1 MSKRRSPRKPSLPLI
16 IAKLGKGKST
26 TIAEWLPL
34 EKEALER
41 HIVAKF
47 LGALKR
53 THNLTLS
60 TPTPGS
66 PWPDF
71 ETTAGDTKVGIEVVE
86 VVDGQQLLR
95 LRLQERYASRV
106 CELIGDERLRFAGV
120 SIHMADVYDDPRDP
134 LLSTQAA
141 EELAQSLAEGIRA
154 AAGRLESLE
163 FDETTAFLCQPRPHL
178 PRVTALAFRFD
189 PPGSDRVG
197 VIQFHGSR
205 RLSAAPL
212 LQAIIKKVGKRYTRY
227 AAGRLWL
234 LAYDTGFSMEP
245 PPSRAASEAKALLLQ
260 RSHPFDEV
268 WYFYP
273 FAGEGRG
280 FVDRIWP

>member
-1 MSKRRSPRKPSLPLI
+1 MPKRRSPRKPSLPLI
-16 IAKLGKGKST
+16 IAKLRKGKST
-26 TIAEWLPL
+26 TIVEWLPS
-34 EKEALER
+34 EGKALEG

-47 LGALKR
+47 LGALKGTR
-53 THNLTLS
+53 NLNLS
-60 TPTPGS
+60 IPTPGS

-71 ETTAGDTKVGIEVVE
+71 ETTEGDTKIGIELVE

-106 CELIGDERLRFAGV
+106 CELLGDERLRFAGV

-134 LLSTQAA
+134 LLSSPAA

-154 AAGRLESLE
+154 AAARLESLE
-163 FDETTAFLCQPRPHL
+163 FDEKTAFLCQTRPHL
-178 PRVTALAFRFD
+178 PKVTAFASRFD
-189 PPGSDRVG
+189 PPGSGRLG
-197 VIQFHGSR
+197 VIQFLGSR

-212 LQAIIKKVGKRYTRY
+212 LQAITKKVGMQYTRY

-234 LAYDTGFSMEP
+234 LAYDTGFVIEP

-273 FAGEGRG
+273 LAGENRG
-280 FVDRIWP
+280 SVERIWP